1 RPRTTRPT
9 THVLHPNPAHR
20 PPPRHRAGGFFP
32 LTDSPPTSATPS
44 PRSSPAPTPPDDSV
58 PTPASPNEPAAPS
71 SPESA
76 STTTTSGTDRHPKS
90 DSPACKVN
98 GIGVRSA
105 DHADRRI
112 LVPVGGVCGVGV
124 GKDVVVERGEGVG
137 GIVGQPV

>member
-1 RPRTTRPT
+1 M
-9 THVLHPNPAHR
+9 R
-20 PPPRHRAGGFFP
+20 PPTPNDSTHYACPPSEPCASSAATSPGRRVFP

-98 GIGVRSA
+98 GIVHQTRNGSSPVRPKQSSTA
-105 DHADRRI
+105 SRNRRCES
-112 LVPVGGVCGVGV
+112 LETSC
-124 GKDVVVERGEGVG
+124 
-137 GIVGQPV
+137 

>member
-44 PRSSPAPTPPDDSV
+44 PRSSAAPTRPDDSV

-76 STTTTSGTDRHPKS
+76 STTPTSGTDRHPKS

-98 GIGVRSA
+98 GIATEPDPRQPN
-105 DHADRRI
+105 HHNI
-112 LVPVGGVCGVGV
+112 NLT
-124 GKDVVVERGEGVG
+124 
-137 GIVGQPV
+137 GIPSSRPP

>member
-1 RPRTTRPT
+1 MRPPPRTTRPT

-44 PRSSPAPTPPDDSV
+44 QKSSPAPTRPDDSV
-58 PTPASPNEPAAPS
+58 PTPASPNQPAAPS

-76 STTTTSGTDRHPKS
+76 STTPTSGTDRHPKS

-98 GIGVRSA
+98 GIGIRAVSGRP
-105 DHADRRI
+105 RY
-112 LVPVGGVCGVGV
+112 
-124 GKDVVVERGEGVG
+124 
-137 GIVGQPV
+137 